1 MGVYR
6 FEDLRV
12 WQAAKKQADAV
23 GRLMKRPD
31 FLSDRKLTDQM
42 NDASISVSN
51 NISEGFLRRR
61 DGETMQHLR
70 YSFASN
76 GELRN
81 CFHLAL
87 GRNYLAEG
95 EAGELMEAN
104 ASISKM
110 LRRWMATLED
120 PNKKRRGPRTQDQ
133 ERTKD
138 QGPGPKDRS

>member
-1 MGVYR
+1 MGVFR

-12 WQAAKKQADAV
+12 WQAAKKQADVV

-31 FLSDRKLTDQM
+31 FRSDRQLTDQM
-42 NDASISVSN
+42 NNASISVPN

-87 GRNYLAEG
+87 GRDYITDE

-110 LRRWMATLED
+110 LRRWMATLD
-120 PNKKRRGPRTQDQ
+120 NPNDKKRRRT
-133 ERTKD
+133 RD
-138 QGPGPKDRS
+138 QGPGTD

>member
-12 WQAAKKQADAV
+12 WQSAKRQADAV
-23 GRLMKRPD
+23 GRLMRWPD
-31 FLSDRKLTDQM
+31 FLTDRKLTDQM

-61 DGETMQHLR
+61 DGDTMQHLR

-81 CFHLAL
+81 CFHLAR
-87 GRNYLAEG
+87 GRDYLTEAE
-95 EAGELMEAN
+95 
-104 ASISKM
+104 
-110 LRRWMATLED
+110 ATKLY
-120 PNKKRRGPRTQDQ
+120 
-133 ERTKD
+133 
-138 QGPGPKDRS
+138 DRS